1 MVPQNPA
8 KLAVRPLLAIWAALA
23 MALVAFSYVF
33 TLLLAAACV
42 YLPFVLFSAY
52 AGLQTFAVF
61 VCGIVVSTVILWS
74 LIPRRDRFSA
84 PGPRLQA
91 SEHPRLFS
99 ELEGIAKALNE
110 PMPREVYL
118 IGDLNSWVAER
129 GGVMG
134 VGSRRVMGLGLPLVR
149 ILTISQ
155 FRAVLAHE
163 FGHFYTGDTRLLPWV
178 HKTREAMVRTL
189 INLGSESLAEA
200 FARFQL
206 AALVYHLAVAALVG
220 YWKLFMRI
228 TQAISRRQEYR
239 ADELAGHVAGPRALI
254 EGLCA
259 IHGASAALPSF
270 WQTQL
275 VPAIEAGC
283 RPSIA
288 DGFAYF
294 IAVPGIAKAI
304 SGHMEKELR
313 EATTDPYGT
322 HPPLRD
328 RLAAI
333 RRLGLGRQEPDN
345 TLAITLL
352 DGVDG
357 MELQLLQTINPD
369 RNVSSLRSVS
379 WERVG
384 TEVYIPA
391 WRDLARGYASLLADY
406 TVERLPEAI
415 ANLDEIARRMRD
427 PQGMLLTRQQ
437 RVERAAQLLWRALAA
452 ALWDDGWQLHAA
464 PGEFHVE
471 RGEYRIAPAEIVAEI
486 RSGAITAIDWSQR
499 CKAAGISAL
508 PLTPSA
514 GGRAL

>member
-1 MVPQNPA
+1 MVLENPSELA
-8 KLAVRPLLAIWAALA
+8 ARPSLAVWAALA

-42 YLPFVLFSAY
+42 YLPFLLLSAY
-52 AGLQTFAVF
+52 AGFHTLAVF
-61 VCGIVVSTVILWS
+61 VCGVVMSIVMLWS
-74 LIPRRDRFSA
+74 LVPRRDKFSA
-84 PGPRLQA
+84 PGPRLHA

-99 ELEGIAKALNE
+99 ELEGIAKTLDE
-110 PMPREVYL
+110 PMPSEVYL
-118 IGDLNSWVAER
+118 IADLNAWVAER

-134 VGSRRVMGLGLPLVR
+134 FGSRRVMGLGLPLVR

-189 INLGSESLAEA
+189 NNLGSESLAEV
-200 FARFQL
+200 FAKVQL
-206 AALVYHLAVAALVG
+206 ARLVHHLAVAALVG

-239 ADELAGHVAGPRALI
+239 ADELASYVAGPHALI
-254 EGLCA
+254 EGLRA

-270 WQTQL
+270 WQTEL

-294 IAVPGIAKAI
+294 IAVPGIAEAI
-304 SGHMEKELR
+304 SGHVEKELR
-313 EATTDPYGT
+313 EATTGPYDT

-328 RLAAI
+328 RIAAVGRLA
-333 RRLGLGRQEPDN
+333 LGRQEPDG
-345 TLAITLL
+345 TLAIALL

-357 MELQLLQTINPD
+357 MELQLLEAIDPD
-369 RNVSSLRSVS
+369 RNVSSLRSVA

-384 TEVYIPA
+384 TEIYVPA

-406 TVERLPEAI
+406 TVERLPEAV
-415 ANLDEIARRMRD
+415 AKLDEIARRMRD

-437 RVERAAQLLWRALAA
+437 RVERAAQLLWRALAVT
-452 ALWDDGWQLHAA
+452 LWDDGWQLHAE

-471 RGEYRIAPAEIVAEI
+471 RQEYRIAPSVIVAEM
-486 RSGAITAIDWSQR
+486 RSGAITAIEWSQR
-499 CKAAGISAL
+499 CKAAAISAL

-514 GGRAL
+514 P